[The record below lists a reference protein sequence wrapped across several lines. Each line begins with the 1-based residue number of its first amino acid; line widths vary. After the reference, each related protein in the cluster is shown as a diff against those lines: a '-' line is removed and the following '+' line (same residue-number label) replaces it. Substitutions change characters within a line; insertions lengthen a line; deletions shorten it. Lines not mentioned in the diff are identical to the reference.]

1 MVYSNHRRLIIGLS
15 VGIFALFLFLNSL
28 IFELLINLPRIF
40 GVYQPTKVLVL
51 LQNNNE
57 LRPTGGFMGSYAS
70 FILDKFKIKNFQTY
84 DIYDA
89 TFEVATLET
98 V

>member
-15 VGIFALFLFLNSL
+15 VTIIVSFLFFNSL
-28 IFELLINLPRIF
+28 IFKMLLNFPRIF

-57 LRPTGGFMGSYAS
+57 LRPTGGFMGSYVS
-70 FILDKFKIKNFQTY
+70 FILDKFPYSSDFNYVYAYLHI
-84 DIYDA
+84 
-89 TFEVATLET
+89 
-98 V
+98 